1 MSRWKAA
8 GIHLSISLLI
18 GLVVLTL
25 LFLVWYP
32 SPYFKAS
39 GGQELTLIL
48 LGVDL
53 VLGPLLT
60 LVVFKAGKKSLKFD
74 LSVIALLQLS
84 ALLYGLH
91 VIVQARPAFIVAAV
105 DRFNVVAAN
114 DIEPEELAKGSKPE
128 FSTLSWTGPRLVAAR
143 LPEDPALRT
152 EIMFAAGAGG
162 ADIEKRPITYV
173 DYDSEAKSLLAR
185 AKPLATLRAKS
196 TTWSASLDA
205 WLKENKRSESELRWL
220 PLEARNVSLTMLLDA
235 QSGAVVDAIPIEPR

>member
-8 GIHLSISLLI
+8 GIHLSISALI
-18 GLVVLTL
+18 GLIVLSL

-105 DRFNVVAAN
+105 DRFKVVAAN
-114 DIEPEELAKGSKPE
+114 DVDRASLSKGSTPD
-128 FSTLSWTGPRLVAAR
+128 FSTLSWTGPRLVAVHIPTEPAAR
-143 LPEDPALRT
+143 SAL
-152 EIMFAAGAGG
+152 MFAETLGGAGV
-162 ADIEKRPITYV
+162 EFQPEYYV
-173 DYDSEAKSLLAR
+173 DYATEASTLLAR
-185 AKPLATLRAKS
+185 AKPLAELRKKNAGAAP
-196 TTWSASLDA
+196 TLDA
-205 WLKENKRSESELRWL
+205 WLRASGRSEADVAWVPISSRK
-220 PLEARNVSLTMLLDA
+220 AGMTMLLDA
-235 QSGAVVDAIPIEPR
+235 RSGAVVDALDIDPW

>member
-8 GIHLSISLLI
+8 GIHLSISVLI

-60 LVVFKAGKKSLKFD
+60 LVVFKAGKKSLRFD
-74 LSVIALLQLS
+74 LSVIAVLQLS

-91 VIVQARPAFIVAAV
+91 VIVQARPAFIVAAI
-105 DRFNVVAAN
+105 DRFNMVAAN
-114 DIEPEELAKGSKPE
+114 DIEPEDLAKGSKPE

-152 EIMFAAGAGG
+152 EIMFAAGGGG
-162 ADIEKRPITYV
+162 ADIEMRPITYV
-173 DYDSEAKSLLAR
+173 DYADQAKALLAR
-185 AKPLATLRAKS
+185 AKPLSELRARKPAVVG
-196 TTWSASLDA
+196 TLDA
-205 WLKENKRSESELRWL
+205 WLKDNGRDETSLAWV
-220 PLEARNVSLTMLLDA
+220 PLETRNASLTMLLDA
-235 QSGAVVDAIPIEPR
+235 ESGAVVDALAIDPW

>member
-105 DRFNVVAAN
+105 DRFNIVAAN
-114 DIEPEELAKGSKPE
+114 EIKPEDLAKGTTPE
-128 FSTLSWTGPRLVAAR
+128 FSTISWTGPRLVAAR
-143 LPEDPALRT
+143 LPADPVERSNL
-152 EIMFAAGAGG
+152 MFAPSEGG
-162 ADIEKRPITYV
+162 AELEWRPATYV
-173 DYDSEAKSLLAR
+173 DYASEAKTLLAR
-185 AKPLATLRAKS
+185 AKPLADLRAKGAGAAA
-196 TTWSASLDA
+196 TLDA
-205 WLKENKRSESELRWL
+205 WLKDHPRPETDLAWVPINSRK
-220 PLEARNVSLTMLLDA
+220 ASLTMLLDA
-235 QSGAVVDAIPIEPR
+235 RSGAVVDALDIDPW

>member
-8 GIHLSISLLI
+8 GIHLSISVLI

-60 LVVFKAGKKSLKFD
+60 LVVFKAGKKSLRFD
-74 LSVIALLQLS
+74 LSVIAILQLS

-91 VIVQARPAFIVAAV
+91 VIVQARPAFIVAAI

-114 DIEPEELAKGSKPE
+114 DIEPEDLAKGSKPE

-152 EIMFAAGAGG
+152 EIMFAAGGGG

-173 DYDSEAKSLLAR
+173 DYASEAKTLLTR
-185 AKPLATLRAKS
+185 AKPLADLRNKGAAA
-196 TTWSASLDA
+196 TATLDA
-205 WLKENKRSESELRWL
+205 WLKDKGRQEADLAWV
-220 PLEARNVSLTMLLDA
+220 PLETRSASLTMLLDA
-235 QSGAVVDAIPIEPR
+235 KTGAVVDALPIDPW